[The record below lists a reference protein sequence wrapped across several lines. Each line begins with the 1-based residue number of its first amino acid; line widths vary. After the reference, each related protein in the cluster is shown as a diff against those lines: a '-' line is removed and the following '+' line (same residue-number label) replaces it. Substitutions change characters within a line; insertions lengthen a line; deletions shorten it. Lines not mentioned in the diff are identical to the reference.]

1 MTQRQIMIATVL
13 PRTLAAVRQHVKMGD
28 VPKVFKPAL
37 DKVWAYL
44 GRHPGLRTDGHN
56 IMLYHHTP
64 NPAEGMNVDFGVE
77 VTAKF
82 QGEGEITCV
91 ETPGGEAAILIHRG
105 PYSGLPAAHA
115 ALHQACAASGKK
127 IGSHSWEIYG
137 DWTDDPSQLETEIV
151 YLLA

>member
-1 MTQRQIMIATVL
+1 MTRQIMIATVL
-13 PRTLAAVRQHVKMGD
+13 PRTLAAVRRHVKMGD
-28 VPKVFKPAL
+28 VPNVFKPAL

-44 GRHPGLRTDGHN
+44 GQHPGLRTDGHN
-56 IMLYHHTP
+56 IMLYHHAP

-77 VTAKF
+77 VTHGF
-82 QGEGEITCV
+82 QGEGDISCV
-91 ETPGGEAAILIHRG
+91 DTPGGEAAILLHRG

-115 ALHQACAASGKK
+115 ALHQACAASGRK